1 MGSQQ
6 RKGSRLKAVREG
18 KKKMNENE
26 SLTTYRNRINDFQKR
41 RTSYSLIR
49 HTETYLLV
57 CWSPVLR
64 WHQLF
69 LGLCVELGNHH
80 LDDKLSCDETAELNK
95 ARVWGRVVRS
105 SREASVMGVERRDN
119 IFKLSLC
126 ENQATNRN
134 YNSRGRKDKC

>member
-1 MGSQQ
+1 MRAGLSESAVGAGFNLLCNSKSPKDFYGKPTKKRQSS
-6 RKGSRLKAVREG
+6 KGCQEG

-69 LGLCVELGNHH
+69 
-80 LDDKLSCDETAELNK
+80 
-95 ARVWGRVVRS
+95 
-105 SREASVMGVERRDN
+105 SRLVCGTWEPSPR
-119 IFKLSLC
+119 
-126 ENQATNRN
+126 
-134 YNSRGRKDKC
+134 